1 MNKKKIAI
9 MILVI
14 YLIGMLVGFIVG
26 VSVVKI
32 DRVTTSDDNETY
44 LIGCEKK
51 I

>member
-32 DRVTTSDDNETY
+32 DRVTTKDDNETY
-44 LIGCEKK
+44 LISCKK
-51 I
+51 TI